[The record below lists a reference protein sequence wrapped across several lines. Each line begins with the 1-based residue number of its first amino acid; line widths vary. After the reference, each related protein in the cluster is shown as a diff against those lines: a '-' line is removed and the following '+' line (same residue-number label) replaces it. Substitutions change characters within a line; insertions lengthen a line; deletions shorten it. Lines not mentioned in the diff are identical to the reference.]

1 MLGVAKQRGLS
12 LTELMISL
20 VVSSFIV
27 LAAATH
33 YTITYRA
40 SLSAQVSSART
51 DQFTRVE
58 FLLTSAIREAGFLDS
73 LANVTNRLERTAD
86 YNSSPTQSAR
96 ADAATIKPSEDGNC
110 VIVESAT
117 DSNPVYEYGFRIN
130 EGVVQ
135 SASGDEVDC
144 NGDGWSPLTTIDT
157 LRFIHLEVTP
167 GGDDEYINAD
177 DPDPDPDL
185 GTPLEED
192 DCFGDERENNCM
204 INQLWQLT
212 LCALPPEG
220 STADSACDDDE
231 TSYYSQTLIAPRN
244 PLLTGATE

>member
-1 MLGVAKQRGLS
+1 MLGTANQRGLS
-12 LTELMISL
+12 LAELMISL

-40 SLSAQVSSART
+40 SLSAQLSSART
-51 DQFTRVE
+51 DQFTRIE

-73 LANVTNRLERTAD
+73 LANVTNRLETTAD
-86 YNSSPTQSAR
+86 YNPSTTPSAV
-96 ADAATIKPSEDGNC
+96 ADAATIKPSENDNC
-110 VIVESAT
+110 VIIESAT

-130 EGVVQ
+130 GGVVQ
-135 SASGDEVDC
+135 SASGDEVKCDE
-144 NGDGWSPLTTIDT
+144 GTWSPLTTIES
-157 LRFIHLEVTP
+157 LRFIDLKVTP

-177 DPDPDPDL
+177 SPVL
-185 GTPLEED
+185 APLQDSNE
-192 DCFGDERENNCM
+192 CFGDERENNCM
-204 INQLWQLT
+204 VNQLWQLT

-220 STADSACDDDE
+220 STVNPSCNDDV